1 VPTRKQRR
9 RQAKAKR
16 HEYEYVLV
24 DEEGHESP
32 VDPAELRAEKQ
43 KDKPA
48 VTREKQAPPRDR
60 RGRPLREPRKP
71 SWQRAIRM
79 GLIFVAVLFVVTSF
93 IGSKQPPLAAR
104 ILMAVA
110 YGAVGIPFFYF
121 IDRATYR
128 RWERLNGPTSDAK
141 R

>member
-1 VPTRKQRR
+1 VPTRKQRK

-16 HEYEYVLV
+16 HEYEYVLI
-24 DEEGHESP
+24 DEEGQEVA
-32 VDPAELRAEKQ
+32 VDPSELRAQKE

-48 VTREKQAPPRDR
+48 AAKGKQAVLKDR

-71 SWQRAIRM
+71 TWQRAFRM
-79 GLIFVAVLFVVTSF
+79 GLFFVGVLFVVTSF
-93 IGSKQPPLAAR
+93 VGHTPPAAAAVLA
-104 ILMAVA
+104 LG

-121 IDRATYR
+121 LDRAAYR
-128 RWERLNGPTSDAK
+128 RWERATGRTSDSS